1 MFEPRTAT
9 ASFRVATTD
18 FGARLVMPRLLALL
32 DVEAPGVQVQIK
44 PLPVDTE
51 GMRSR
56 AATSI

>member
-1 MFEPRTAT
+1 
-9 ASFRVATTD
+9 
-18 FGARLVMPRLLALL
+18 MPRLLALL